1 MTRNVKPWRKK
12 KKKRLPFFKHM
23 TSIKLERGLYTPQV
37 TNPVSILKSAL
48 SLLPHWLWQ
57 EGADACWR
65 PRLFTA
71 RPGTDPL
78 IRSLHTPR
86 KQEEGLYPGLL
97 IVKDTKAVLTP
108 IRAYPR
114 DSGEAPGLVSMVA
127 SAGGRFPDQVS
138 SNPPTASFSLPT
150 SQTSLHL
157 KVWIGNLP
165 RLPL

>member
-1 MTRNVKPWRKK
+1 MLSLG

-37 TNPVSILKSAL
+37 TNPISILKSAL

-71 RPGTDPL
+71 GPGTDPL

-86 KQEEGLYPGLL
+86 KGEEGLYPGLL

-114 DSGEAPGLVSMVA
+114 DSGEAPGLVSMAA

-138 SNPPTASFSLPT
+138 SNPLTASF
-150 SQTSLHL
+150 
-157 KVWIGNLP
+157 
-165 RLPL
+165 